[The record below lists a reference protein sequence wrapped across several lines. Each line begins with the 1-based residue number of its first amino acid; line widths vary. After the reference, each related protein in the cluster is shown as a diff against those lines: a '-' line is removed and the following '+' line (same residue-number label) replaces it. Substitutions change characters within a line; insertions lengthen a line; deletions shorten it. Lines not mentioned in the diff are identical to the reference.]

1 MRGQVCSER
10 PERLIVMDDVTS
22 YRIDVDSAAIRL
34 SADDMT
40 HLMNHHVL
48 SLAHTPLKDVSVRSG

>member
-1 MRGQVCSER
+1 
-10 PERLIVMDDVTS
+10 MDDVTS

-48 SLAHTPLKDVSVRSG
+48 PLAHTPIKDVSVRFG